1 MDIPKINLDDL
12 YEKKKQEDLN
22 TVSSYNKIL
31 AKIHHQIKI
40 ASRQKINNQ
49 CCWYV
54 IPEFVF
60 GIPRYDIKSCIVYII
75 QTLGDNGFKIKYTHP
90 NLLLISWNHWVP
102 DYVRIEYK
110 KLTGISID
118 GFGNEI
124 AKKEDKEKE
133 KEKDKNG
140 KEIKF
145 DKKSLFKSIH
155 TYKPSGIIYNEDLL
169 KSI

>member
-1 MDIPKINLDDL
+1 MDIPQINLDDL
-12 YEKKKQEDLN
+12 YEKKKQDDLN
-22 TVSSYNKIL
+22 TVASYNKIL
-31 AKIHHQIKI
+31 TKIHHQIKI

-54 IPEFVF
+54 VPEFVF
-60 GIPRYDIKSCIVYII
+60 GIPCYDIKACIIYIVK
-75 QTLGDNGFKIKYTHP
+75 TLEDNGFKIKYTHP
-90 NLLLISWNHWVP
+90 NLLFISWNHWIP

-110 KLTGISID
+110 KRTGIAID

-124 AKKEDKEKE
+124 GKKED

-140 KEIKF
+140 KEIKL
-145 DKKSLFKSIH
+145 DKKSLFKSIQ